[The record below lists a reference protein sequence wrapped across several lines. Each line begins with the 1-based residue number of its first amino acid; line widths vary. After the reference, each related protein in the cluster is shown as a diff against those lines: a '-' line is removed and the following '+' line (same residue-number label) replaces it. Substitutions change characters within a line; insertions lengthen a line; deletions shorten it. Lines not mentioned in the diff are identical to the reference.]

1 MSTRQPTD
9 DAGATLFDADRAAA
23 TARESFERDATE
35 VNPRLG
41 FTRIEQATPTH
52 VDAAVPTELT
62 ARADR
67 SEPVRA
73 ISMKDQ
79 VDAQNRE
86 PREPR
91 DRHNPR
97 VPLHI
102 QLRSMA
108 EVSGRHDTPVGGLG
122 HLAPPRDPRRA
133 RARRVRS
140 NAVWACIAIL
150 LAATIS
156 LAIWFIAGR

>member
-9 DAGATLFDADRAAA
+9 DVGATLFDADRAAA
-23 TARESFERDATE
+23 TARDSFEKDATD
-35 VNPRLG
+35 VNPRIG
-41 FTRIEQATPTH
+41 FTRIEQATPTQ
-52 VDAAVPTELT
+52 VDPAAPTELT
-62 ARADR
+62 AEPER

-79 VDAQNRE
+79 LDAQNQR
-86 PREPR
+86 PSDQR
-91 DRHNPR
+91 DPWNHR

-108 EVSGRHDTPVGGLG
+108 EVSGRDTPAGGMG
-122 HLAPPRDPRRA
+122 HLAPPRDPRQA

-140 NAVWACIAIL
+140 NVVWAGVAIA
-150 LAATIS
+150 LAGTIS
-156 LAIWFIAGR
+156 LAIWFVAGR

>member
-1 MSTRQPTD
+1 M
-9 DAGATLFDADRAAA
+9 FDADRAAA
-23 TARESFERDATE
+23 TAHESFERDATD
-35 VNPRLG
+35 VNPRIG
-41 FTRIEQATPTH
+41 FTRIEPAH
-52 VDAAVPTELT
+52 VESGAPTELA
-62 ARADR
+62 ARPER

-79 VDAQNRE
+79 LDAEHRRANEQ
-86 PREPR
+86 R
-91 DRHNPR
+91 DQRNPR

-108 EVSGRHDTPVGGLG
+108 QVSGRHDAPVGGMG
-122 HLAPPRDPRRA
+122 HLAPPRDARQA

-140 NAVWACIAIL
+140 NVVWAGVA
-150 LAATIS
+150 LALAGTIS

>member
-9 DAGATLFDADRAAA
+9 DAGATLFDADRVAA
-23 TARESFERDATE
+23 TAHEAFERAATD
-35 VNPRLG
+35 VNPRIG
-41 FTRIEQATPTH
+41 FTRIEQATPTR
-52 VDAAVPTELT
+52 VESSAPAGLT
-62 ARADR
+62 ARPER

-79 VDAQNRE
+79 AGAPQRRPNE
-86 PREPR
+86 PLDPR
-91 DRHNPR
+91 PPR

-108 EVSGRHDTPVGGLG
+108 EVSGRHDTPAGGMG
-122 HLAPPRDPRRA
+122 HLAPPRDARQA

-140 NAVWACIAIL
+140 NVVWASVA
-150 LAATIS
+150 LALAGAIS
-156 LAIWFIAGR
+156 LAIWLIAGR